1 MDKDSPYYKQ
11 VSLLIRMLPVVAT
24 ETVFALKGGTA
35 INLFVRD
42 FPRLSVDIDL
52 AYLPLEP
59 RDEALVNVR
68 AALQRITD
76 RINTQPDIRAAF
88 QDNKADELR
97 IVVSSPVA
105 TIKIEV
111 SPVARG
117 TLHSAEIMP
126 VQESVED
133 EFGYAEIQVVSL
145 PDLYGGKLCAAMDRQ
160 HPRDL
165 FDVRML
171 LGSEGISREILV
183 GFLTYTLSHPRPINE
198 VMSPNW
204 QPLNEKFQAEFDGMT
219 FEKVECEDLA
229 SVRPIMLIELQ
240 KHFTERDHAF
250 LMSFKRGQPD
260 WALFDYPNAADL
272 PAIRWKLQNINK
284 LAKNQEKHQ
293 EQLDKLKQV
302 LDDWLVNANAK

>member
-24 ETVFALKGGTA
+24 EPVFALKGGTA

-52 AYLPLEP
+52 AYLPLES
-59 RDEALVNVR
+59 REEALINVR

-76 RINTQPDIRAAF
+76 RINTQANTRAIF
-88 QDNKADELR
+88 QDNNKVDELR
-97 IVVSSPVA
+97 LVVSNPDA

-117 TLHSAEIMP
+117 TLHQPEIMP

-165 FDVRML
+165 FDMGIPTGHYLIIPVRRICQPFV
-171 LGSEGISREILV
+171 GSCRTLISWLKIK
-183 GFLTYTLSHPRPINE
+183 
-198 VMSPNW
+198 
-204 QPLNEKFQAEFDGMT
+204 LNT
-219 FEKVECEDLA
+219 
-229 SVRPIMLIELQ
+229 
-240 KHFTERDHAF
+240 
-250 LMSFKRGQPD
+250 
-260 WALFDYPNAADL
+260 
-272 PAIRWKLQNINK
+272 QNS
-284 LAKNQEKHQ
+284 
-293 EQLDKLKQV
+293 
-302 LDDWLVNANAK
+302 

>member
-1 MDKDSPYYKQ
+1 MKRIMDKDSPYYKQ

-59 RDEALVNVR
+59 RDEALINVR

-97 IVVSSPVA
+97 IVVTSPVA

-126 VQESVED
+126 VQESVENLRYLHSSHVALL
-133 EFGYAEIQVVSL
+133 FLTILPIFFVHQSL
-145 PDLYGGKLCAAMDRQ
+145 PV
-160 HPRDL
+160 L
-165 FDVRML
+165 F
-171 LGSEGISREILV
+171 E
-183 GFLTYTLSHPRPINE
+183 
-198 VMSPNW
+198 
-204 QPLNEKFQAEFDGMT
+204 
-219 FEKVECEDLA
+219 
-229 SVRPIMLIELQ
+229 
-240 KHFTERDHAF
+240 
-250 LMSFKRGQPD
+250 
-260 WALFDYPNAADL
+260 
-272 PAIRWKLQNINK
+272 
-284 LAKNQEKHQ
+284 
-293 EQLDKLKQV
+293 
-302 LDDWLVNANAK
+302 

>member
-24 ETVFALKGGTA
+24 ETVLLKGGTA

-59 RDEALVNVR
+59 RDEALINVR

-111 SPVARG
+111 SPVMKYIA
-117 TLHSAEIMP
+117 
-126 VQESVED
+126 
-133 EFGYAEIQVVSL
+133 
-145 PDLYGGKLCAAMDRQ
+145 
-160 HPRDL
+160 
-165 FDVRML
+165 
-171 LGSEGISREILV
+171 
-183 GFLTYTLSHPRPINE
+183 
-198 VMSPNW
+198 
-204 QPLNEKFQAEFDGMT
+204 
-219 FEKVECEDLA
+219 
-229 SVRPIMLIELQ
+229 
-240 KHFTERDHAF
+240 
-250 LMSFKRGQPD
+250 
-260 WALFDYPNAADL
+260 
-272 PAIRWKLQNINK
+272 
-284 LAKNQEKHQ
+284 
-293 EQLDKLKQV
+293 
-302 LDDWLVNANAK
+302 

>member
-11 VSLLIRMLPVVAT
+11 VSLLIRLLPVVAT

-59 RDEALVNVR
+59 RNEALINVR

-183 GFLTYTLSHPRPINE
+183 GFFNLYIK
-198 VMSPNW
+198 SPS
-204 QPLNEKFQAEFDGMT
+204 A
-219 FEKVECEDLA
+219 
-229 SVRPIMLIELQ
+229 
-240 KHFTERDHAF
+240 
-250 LMSFKRGQPD
+250 
-260 WALFDYPNAADL
+260 Y
-272 PAIRWKLQNINK
+272 
-284 LAKNQEKHQ
+284 
-293 EQLDKLKQV
+293 
-302 LDDWLVNANAK
+302 

>member
-1 MDKDSPYYKQ
+1 M
-11 VSLLIRMLPVVAT
+11 I
-24 ETVFALKGGTA
+24 
-35 INLFVRD
+35 
-42 FPRLSVDIDL
+42 
-52 AYLPLEP
+52 
-59 RDEALVNVR
+59 NVR

-117 TLHSAEIMP
+117 TLHSAE
-126 VQESVED
+126 
-133 EFGYAEIQVVSL
+133 
-145 PDLYGGKLCAAMDRQ
+145 
-160 HPRDL
+160 
-165 FDVRML
+165 
-171 LGSEGISREILV
+171 
-183 GFLTYTLSHPRPINE
+183 
-198 VMSPNW
+198 
-204 QPLNEKFQAEFDGMT
+204 FDGMT

-229 SVRPIMLIELQ
+229 SVRPMMLSELR

-260 WALFDYPNAADL
+260 WALFDYHNAADL

-284 LAKNQEKHQ
+284 LAKNQAKHQ

-302 LDDWLVNANAK
+302 LDDWLVNANAE